1 MEVQK
6 KTEVSAMKKLFSL
19 VLVLCLLCAG
29 AALAEVAT
37 EETTLELE
45 GFTLTLKPGEVYQ
58 RTENPEL
65 GKPYLMVFPLVGEN
79 DYSTNYGIC
88 SVNVPE
94 GYNAEG
100 MKKEIASFEE
110 DFRTGMAAQN
120 IQVEAIEVKEPWDD
134 TLNEKPCTTFGYSTT
149 IKSGD
154 ISMKLFARS
163 IVVSSV
169 NTNFII
175 TASSEEILER
185 VTQQL
190 SEVLH
195 FQ

>member
-58 RTENPEL
+58 RTENTEL
-65 GKPYLMVFPLVGEN
+65 GQPYLMVFPLVGEN

-88 SVNVPE
+88 SVNAPE

-175 TASSEEILER
+175 TASSEEALEKAAR
-185 VTQQL
+185 QL
-190 SEVLH
+190 SEALH

>member
-29 AALAEVAT
+29 AALAETVT
-37 EETTLELE
+37 KETTLELE
-45 GFTLTLKPGEVYQ
+45 GFTLTLNPGEVYQ

-65 GKPYLMVFPLVGEN
+65 GQPYLMVFPLVGEN

-175 TASSEEILER
+175 TASSEEALEKAAR
-185 VTQQL
+185 QL
-190 SEVLH
+190 SEALH

>member
-1 MEVQK
+1 
-6 KTEVSAMKKLFSL
+6 
-19 VLVLCLLCAG
+19 
-29 AALAEVAT
+29 
-37 EETTLELE
+37 
-45 GFTLTLKPGEVYQ
+45 
-58 RTENPEL
+58 
-65 GKPYLMVFPLVGEN
+65 
-79 DYSTNYGIC
+79 
-88 SVNVPE
+88 
-94 GYNAEG
+94 
-100 MKKEIASFEE
+100 
-110 DFRTGMAAQN
+110 MAAQN